1 MSFNPEQ
8 VKQGNLIKKQLEETP
23 NNFATEGG
31 ASFSKPGKDLAKTSS
46 VRTAGPMGAFAVE
59 AQQNPELQMHLAKWG
74 EMFGQSN
81 QGAQFNQQKMQQAMA
96 QAAQLQAGGN
106 A

>member
-46 VRTAGPMGAFAVE
+46 LRMAGPMGAFAVE

-81 QGAQFNQQKMQQAMA
+81 PRCTIQPTKN
-96 QAAQLQAGGN
+96 AASHGSSCAVTSRR
-106 A
+106 